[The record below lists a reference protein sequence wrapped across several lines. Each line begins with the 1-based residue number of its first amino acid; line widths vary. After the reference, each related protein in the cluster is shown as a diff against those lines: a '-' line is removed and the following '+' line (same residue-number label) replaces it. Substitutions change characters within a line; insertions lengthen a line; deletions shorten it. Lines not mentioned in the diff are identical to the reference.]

1 MFVKRVSVL
10 TAYMGVNLIKVRGGA
25 NIYQLQPEELQSF
38 RKSDSPLWKYLLS
51 CGSSTRTISR
61 ACAYANKISRSERA
75 CKAMIT
81 TRIDTAGIKVKEA
94 ETYKT
99 CPEVRV
105 RQLRGSEQDPSRR

>member
-1 MFVKRVSVL
+1 ML

-38 RKSDSPLWKYLLS
+38 RKLDSPLWKYLLS

-81 TRIDTAGIKVKEA
+81 TRIDTAEA
-94 ETYKT
+94 ET

-105 RQLRGSEQDPSRR
+105 RQLKRSEQDPRKNKGIRCS